1 MRFLFLILAYILA
14 AMSLA
19 LATPDAWA
27 INKCVDKAGK
37 VTYQQDKCSE
47 DAKQEVLKTP
57 PSRPSTNASSKSPAP
72 SGPAAD
78 DDREDAA
85 ILELVSVQTGYEACV
100 GASPDLAQRHGAVYA
115 EWRAG
120 NKAALARLERSER
133 YQLVLENGRKQLR
146 EPEWH
151 MPGVREKLVKF
162 CEFQFFPVLKK
173 KIPN

>member
-1 MRFLFLILAYILA
+1 MRFLILAYILA

-37 VTYQQDKCSE
+37 VTYQQDKCPE
-47 DAKQEVLKTP
+47 DAKQEVLKAP

-78 DDREDAA
+78 DDRDDAA
-85 ILELVSVQTGYEACV
+85 ILELVSVQTGYEGCV
-100 GASPDLAQRHGAVYA
+100 GASPDFTQRHGAVYA

-120 NKAALARLERSER
+120 NAAALARLERSER
-133 YQLVLENGRKQLR
+133 YQLILENGRKQLR

-151 MPGVREKLVKF
+151 MPGVREKLAKF
-162 CEFQFFPVLKK
+162 CEFQFIPVLKK
-173 KIPN
+173 KIPK